1 MHTPLA
7 ETSLEYT
14 ANGLNQYGSVDTL
27 NTSTGEVLSTQ
38 VLDYDANAS
47 LTGDGVWT
55 YSYDGE
61 NRLVKATDGDKTV
74 SYEYGPKGRR
84 LASNSSVLIT
94 GSNPTGRTE
103 YVYEG
108 DEPIEDY
115 TGTGTLLR
123 RYVNGASVDERL
135 IYLEYDSA
143 GGELRRRY
151 YHADH
156 QGSIIAMSKSADQ
169 TVADIYTYDA
179 YGNMGEGQGG
189 GQPFRYTGRRWDE
202 ETGLYY
208 YRARYYSAK
217 LGRFLQTDPIGYEDN
232 MNLYGYTANDPVNN
246 TDPSGRNGIPT
257 PPLPFDVQVR
267 LQSGTPFTSG
277 QMKTMQTGNTR
288 ERQAFANAVGNG
300 VFNAMVGVPLAAGG
314 LLAAPEIVTAAL
326 AHKGVSLSLAAGGN
340 AAYNSIKDGNSAGET
355 IVRTAGAA
363 ITAAKTYAVRA
374 SAVAVGVVAAGGK
387 WVTDTVAQ
395 AVGGKEVTVLEN
407 LQDAVIDQAQEA
419 AENRINED
427 KK

>member
-1 MHTPLA
+1 MHSALD
-7 ETSLEYT
+7 ETLLDYT
-14 ANGLNQYGSVDTL
+14 ANGLNQYDSVDTL
-27 NTSTGEVLSTQ
+27 NTSTGAVLSTQ
-38 VLDYDANAS
+38 TLGYDANAS
-47 LTGDGVWT
+47 LTSDGVWT
-55 YSYDGE
+55 YSYDAE
-61 NRLVKATDGDKTV
+61 NRLVKAAKTGSSI

-84 LASNSSVLIT
+84 LASVSST
-94 GSNPTGRTE
+94 AGRTE

-115 TGTGTLLR
+115 TGSGTLLR

-246 TDPSGRNGIPT
+246 TDPTGKFLWKTAIDFGLNIAITGLEKGFTNITLEDVGKAAVDTAVNTLNPAATLTKLNKLRKLTTSTNASGRLARNAIDTASETANDLAKAATTDALGLT
-257 PPLPFDVQVR
+257 D
-267 LQSGTPFTSG
+267 TSG
-277 QMKTMQTGNTR
+277 EDIATSVAANNASSSVKNSGASVRGGGRLSGGLLRLGRKSKENLEKAASQVAKTVIDTTR
-288 ERQAFANAVGNG
+288 ERADANCEG
-300 VFNAMVGVPLAAGG
+300 
-314 LLAAPEIVTAAL
+314 
-326 AHKGVSLSLAAGGN
+326 
-340 AAYNSIKDGNSAGET
+340 
-355 IVRTAGAA
+355 
-363 ITAAKTYAVRA
+363 
-374 SAVAVGVVAAGGK
+374 
-387 WVTDTVAQ
+387 
-395 AVGGKEVTVLEN
+395 
-407 LQDAVIDQAQEA
+407 QDACSGGS
-419 AENRINED
+419 
-427 KK
+427 